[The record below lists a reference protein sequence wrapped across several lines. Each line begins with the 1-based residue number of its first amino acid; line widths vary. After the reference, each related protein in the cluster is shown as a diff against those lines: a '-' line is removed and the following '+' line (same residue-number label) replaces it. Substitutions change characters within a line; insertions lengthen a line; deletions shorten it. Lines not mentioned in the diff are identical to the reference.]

1 VRAFKVRLYIRV
13 RLPDGRHSFLDP
25 AWNKNHTLRVGHALV
40 AGKPEHYPG
49 ATYYLRFLR
58 NDKRVWRAVGR
69 DPDRALAALRNTEHD
84 LHGAALGRGI
94 QNGSQSAESPELEPL
109 PKSEASLMIL
119 PPRATPLAE
128 AIAAYMSE
136 VRRFRSPKT
145 IAACEHILTLFGS
158 RFPDKLIQS
167 ITREDLLDHMVA
179 LQKRGLAQRTIHNH
193 VARIGTLLRANK
205 ITGLLT
211 HADKPKYDEKAP
223 SAYDADQLKALF
235 DVADSEE
242 RLLFEFFLG
251 TGFREQEVMHCT
263 WRNVDLK
270 GKVITV
276 MSKPEFGFRVKDKEE
291 RSVPVPDSLIDAL
304 TRRKSESKSLL
315 VFPGPNGKPNGHF
328 LRILQQLAFRAGLN
342 CQECIR
348 KPKKSKTGK
357 AKTVK
362 SCTTEAICGEWGL
375 HKFRKTFATF
385 HSEAG
390 VSPRTIQTWLGHSDL
405 ATTLRYLAV
414 ADLRSARTRSQVNG
428 SFAALLSGG
437 PART

>member
-1 VRAFKVRLYIRV
+1 VRTFKVRLYIRV
-13 RLPDGRHSFLDP
+13 HLPDGRHSFLEP
-25 AWNKNHTLRVGHALV
+25 AWNRNHTLRAGYALV
-40 AGKPEHYPG
+40 GGRSEHYPG

-58 NDKRVWRAVGR
+58 GDKRVWKRVGR

-94 QNGSQSAESPELEPL
+94 QNGSQSVKSPEPEPL
-109 PKSEASLMIL
+109 PKSEASLKIL
-119 PPRATPLAE
+119 PRETPLDE

-145 IAACEHILTLFGS
+145 IAACDHILTLFGS
-158 RFPDKLIQS
+158 RYPKKSIQA
-167 ITREDLLDHMVA
+167 ITREDLLGHMSE
-179 LQKRGLAQRTIHNH
+179 LQNCGLGQRTIHNH
-193 VARIGTLLRANK
+193 LARIGTLLRANK
-205 ITGLLT
+205 ITGLLA
-211 HADKPKYDEKAP
+211 HSDKPKYDEKAP

-242 RLLFEFFLG
+242 HLLFEFFLG

-263 WRNVDLK
+263 WRNVDFK
-270 GKVITV
+270 DKVITV

-291 RSVPVPDSLIDAL
+291 RSVPVLDSLIEAL
-304 TRRKSESKSLL
+304 TRRKCESKSLL

-348 KPKKSKTGK
+348 KSKKSKTGK
-357 AKTVK
+357 MKASRPCATHP
-362 SCTTEAICGEWGL
+362 ICGEWGL

-385 HSEAG
+385 LSEAG
-390 VSPRTIQTWLGHSDL
+390 VSARTIQTWLGHSDL

-428 SFAALLSGG
+428 SFAALFTGG
-437 PART
+437 SAQA

>member
-1 VRAFKVRLYIRV
+1 MRAFKVRLYIRV

-25 AWNKNHTLRVGHALV
+25 AWNKNHTLRVGHAVV
-40 AGKPEHYPG
+40 AGKPEHYPD

-84 LHGAALGRGI
+84 LRGAALGRGI
-94 QNGSQSAESPELEPL
+94 QNDSQSGESPVLESPA
-109 PKSEASLMIL
+109 KSEASLTIL
-119 PPRATPLAE
+119 PRETRLDE

-158 RFPDKLIQS
+158 RFPDKLVRS

-179 LQKRGLAQRTIHNH
+179 LQKLGLGQRTIHNH

-205 ITGLLT
+205 ITGLLA
-211 HADKPKYDEKAP
+211 HSDKPKYDEKAP
-223 SAYDADQLKALF
+223 SAYGGDQLKPLF

-263 WRNVDLK
+263 WRNIDFK

-276 MSKPEFGFRVKDKEE
+276 ISKPEFGFRVKDKEE
-291 RSVPVPDSLIDAL
+291 RSVPVPDSLVEAL
-304 TRRKSESKSLL
+304 TRRKKESKSLL

-342 CQECIR
+342 CRECIR
-348 KPKKSKTGK
+348 KQKKSKTGK
-357 AKTVK
+357 MKAQT
-362 SCTTEAICGEWGL
+362 SCTTHPICGEWGL
-375 HKFRKTFATF
+375 HKFRRTFATF

-390 VSPRTIQTWLGHSDL
+390 VSPRTIQW
-405 ATTLRYLAV
+405 
-414 ADLRSARTRSQVNG
+414 SARCFVPMR
-428 SFAALLSGG
+428 LLV
-437 PART
+437 

>member
-1 VRAFKVRLYIRV
+1 MRAFKVRLYIRV
-13 RLPDGRHSFLDP
+13 RLPDGRHSFLEP
-25 AWNKNHTLRVGHALV
+25 AWNRNHTLRVGHALV

-58 NDKRVWRAVGR
+58 NGKRVWQAVGR

-94 QNGSQSAESPELEPL
+94 QNGSRSLESPEPL
-109 PKSEASLMIL
+109 PKSEASLPIL
-119 PPRATPLAE
+119 VPREMLLTE
-128 AIAAYMSE
+128 AIAAYMGE
-136 VRRFRSPKT
+136 ARRFRSPKT

-158 RFPDKLIQS
+158 RYPKKSIQA
-167 ITREDLLDHMVA
+167 ITREDLLGHMSE
-179 LQKRGLAQRTIHNH
+179 LQNCGLGQRTIHNH
-193 VARIGTLLRANK
+193 LARIGTLLRANK
-205 ITGLLT
+205 ITGLLA
-211 HADKPKYDEKAP
+211 HSDKPKYDEKAP

-263 WRNVDLK
+263 WRNVDFK

-291 RSVPVPDSLIDAL
+291 RSVPVPDSLIEAL

-328 LRILQQLAFRAGLN
+328 LRILQQIAFRAGLN

-348 KPKKSKTGK
+348 KPKKSRTGK
-357 AKTVK
+357 MKATRT
-362 SCTTEAICGEWGL
+362 CATHPICGEWGL
-375 HKFRKTFATF
+375 HKFRRTFATF

-414 ADLRSARTRSQVNG
+414 ADLRSARTRTQVNG